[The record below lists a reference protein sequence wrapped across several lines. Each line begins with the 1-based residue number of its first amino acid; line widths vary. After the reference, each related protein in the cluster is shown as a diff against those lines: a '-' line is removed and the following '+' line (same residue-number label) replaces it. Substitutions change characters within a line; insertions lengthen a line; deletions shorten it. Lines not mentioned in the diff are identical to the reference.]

1 MKNFLIYALIGLGV
15 ITYNVSTQADR
26 DGEGEGEGEGAI
38 VSEGNVD
45 AFTIQLGDCFDNT
58 GSLVNEETGEV
69 SDLPGVPCSQPH
81 DNEVFAIFDLD
92 QPTFPGSEAI
102 SEMSFDACLDR
113 FESFVGLDYE
123 TSSLDIAALYPT
135 KESWSQQ
142 GDREVVCAVYD
153 VNLGKLTGST
163 RNSGI

>member
-26 DGEGEGEGEGAI
+26 DGAGAI
-38 VSEGNVD
+38 VAQGNVD

-58 GSLVNEETGEV
+58 SSLANEEIGEV
-69 SDLPGVPCSQPH
+69 SNLPGVPCSQPH
-81 DNEVFAIFDLD
+81 DNEVFAIFNLD
-92 QPTFPGSEAI
+92 QPTFPGSEEI
-102 SEMSFDACLDR
+102 SELSFDACLDR

-123 TSSLDIAALYPT
+123 TSSLDIAALYPS

-153 VNLGKLTGST
+153 MNLGKLTGST
-163 RNSGI
+163 RNSGL

>member
-26 DGEGEGEGEGAI
+26 DGAGAI
-38 VSEGNVD
+38 VAQGNVD

-58 GSLVNEETGEV
+58 SSLANEEIGEV
-69 SDLPGVPCSQPH
+69 SNLPGVPCSQPH
-81 DNEVFAIFDLD
+81 DNEVFAIFNLD
-92 QPTFPGSEAI
+92 QPTFPGSEEI
-102 SEMSFDACLDR
+102 SELSFDACLDR

-123 TSSLDIAALYPT
+123 TSSLDIAALYPS

-153 VNLGKLTGST
+153 MNLGKLTGST

>member
-1 MKNFLIYALIGLGV
+1 MQGGIMKNFLIYALIGLGV

-26 DGEGEGEGEGAI
+26 DGEGAI

-123 TSSLDIAALYPT
+123 TSSLDIAAFEPG
-135 KESWSQQ
+135 QAH
-142 GDREVVCAVYD
+142 REHQE
-153 VNLGKLTGST
+153 LGYLNHRRAARW
-163 RNSGI
+163 RN

>member
-26 DGEGEGEGEGAI
+26 DRAGEI

-45 AFTIQLGDCFDNT
+45 PFTMQLGDCFDNT
-58 GSLVNEETGEV
+58 SSLVNDEMGEV
-69 SDLPGVPCSQPH
+69 SNLPGVPCSQPH

-92 QPTFPGSEAI
+92 QPTFPGSAQI
-102 SEMSFDACLDR
+102 SELSFQACLDR

-123 TSSLDIAALYPT
+123 SSSLDIAALYPS
-135 KESWSQQ
+135 KESWSRQ

-153 VNLGKLTGST
+153 MNLGKLTGST

>member
-26 DGEGEGEGEGAI
+26 DGAGAGAI
-38 VSEGNVD
+38 VAQGNVD

-58 GSLVNEETGEV
+58 SSLANEEIGEV
-69 SDLPGVPCSQPH
+69 SNLPGVPCSQPH
-81 DNEVFAIFDLD
+81 DNEVFAIFNLD
-92 QPTFPGSEAI
+92 QPTFPGSEEI
-102 SEMSFDACLDR
+102 SELSFDACLDR

-123 TSSLDIAALYPT
+123 TSSLDIAALYPS

-153 VNLGKLTGST
+153 MNLGKLTGST

>member
-26 DGEGEGEGEGAI
+26 DRAGEI

-45 AFTIQLGDCFDNT
+45 AFTMRLGDCFDNT
-58 GSLVNEETGEV
+58 SSRVNDETGEV
-69 SDLPGVPCSQPH
+69 SNLPGVPCSQPH

-92 QPTFPGSEAI
+92 QPTFPGSEQI
-102 SEMSFDACLDR
+102 SELSFQACLKR

-123 TSSLDIAALYPT
+123 SSSLDIAALYPS

-153 VNLGKLTGST
+153 MNLGKLTGST
-163 RNSGI
+163 RNPGI